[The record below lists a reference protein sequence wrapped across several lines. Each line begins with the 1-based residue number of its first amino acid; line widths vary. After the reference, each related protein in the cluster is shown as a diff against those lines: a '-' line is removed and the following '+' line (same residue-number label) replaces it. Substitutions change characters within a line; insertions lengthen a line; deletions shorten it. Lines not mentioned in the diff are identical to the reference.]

1 MLKLNKDSSIEK
13 LDAIH
18 FNQSIL
24 NYAKKKYKSLRQESK
39 KVTFA
44 LQYGGTEHT
53 LVKNCGFSK
62 EEALNILQNYKKLY
76 SVSEQNKKYYID
88 KASKDGYTLGAF
100 GLKIRTP
107 LLKQVLLNNRVTPK
121 EAESEARTMS
131 NARFQSY
138 CMLNSR
144 AGIEFN
150 SLVRK
155 DKELRLKVRPCVQIH
170 DAQSFLI
177 KEEPNVV
184 LWVNHNLVKCAQ
196 WQNDPIIAHP
206 DVHLGGNLSIFYPD
220 WAHELELPNDCSKE
234 QLIQLCK
241 SHKES
246 L

>member
-1 MLKLNKDSSIEK
+1 MGIQIRKVTKEYAEKEIINSI
-13 LDAIH
+13 
-18 FNQSIL
+18 
-24 NYAKKKYKSLRQESK
+24 KSLYKEVRQESK
-39 KVTFA
+39 TPTFA
-44 LQYGGTEHT
+44 LTYAGTYHT
-53 LVKNCGFSK
+53 LIKKCGFDESTAK
-62 EEALNILQNYKKLY
+62 QIEARYHELYKA
-76 SVSEQNKKYYID
+76 SDEWVKKHVD
-88 KASKDGYTLGAF
+88 QASKDGYVTCAF
-100 GLKIRTP
+100 GLRVRTP
-107 LLKQVLLNNRVTPK
+107 ILYQVIRGNKATPK
-121 EAESEARTMS
+121 EADSEARTVG
-131 NARFQSY
+131 NALGQSW
-138 CMLNSR
+138 CLLNSR

-155 DKELRLKVRPCVQIH
+155 DKELRLKIRPCVQIH
-170 DAQSFLI
+170 DAQYFLI